1 MIVMLKGIPAIISP
15 DLIRILMNMGH
26 GDELVL
32 TDGNFPADSCAKRLV
47 RCDGH
52 TVAPLLEAIMP
63 FFPLDHTVDQPYAV
77 MALREGEDQPSI
89 WPKYQQII
97 EQEIGSFSGFEQV
110 ERFAFYERAKQ
121 AYAIAATS
129 DMAIKGNLI
138 LKKGSVR
145 LGS

>member
-1 MIVMLKGIPAIISP
+1 MLKGIPAIISP

-32 TDGNFPADSCAKRLV
+32 SDGNFPADSCAQRLI

-52 TVAPLLEAIMP
+52 TVVPLLEAMMKY
-63 FFPLDHTVDQPYAV
+63 FPLDHTVEQPYAV
-77 MALREGEDQPSI
+77 MALRAGEDTPPI
-89 WPKYQQII
+89 WHTYQKII
-97 EQEIGSFSGFEQV
+97 ERELGSFSGFEQV
-110 ERFAFYERAKQ
+110 ERFAFYERAKN
-121 AYAIAATS
+121 AYAIVATS

-145 LGS
+145 N